1 LFYKNLADNKT
12 QNNNGIP
19 NINEIKE
26 FWSNTWSNEVQF
38 NNQAEWIPNLENEIP
53 DSNNPHLQLLLYNS
67 QNTRYVEQWVTL
79 LETSGLKLL
88 GPRYVP
94 DLAPCDLIVFHR

>member
-26 FWSNTWSNEVQF
+26 FWSNEVQF
-38 NNQAEWIPNLENEIP
+38 NNQAEWIPDLENEIP
-53 DSNNPHLQLLLYNS
+53 D
-67 QNTRYVEQWVTL
+67 T
-79 LETSGLKLL
+79 
-88 GPRYVP
+88 
-94 DLAPCDLIVFHR
+94 